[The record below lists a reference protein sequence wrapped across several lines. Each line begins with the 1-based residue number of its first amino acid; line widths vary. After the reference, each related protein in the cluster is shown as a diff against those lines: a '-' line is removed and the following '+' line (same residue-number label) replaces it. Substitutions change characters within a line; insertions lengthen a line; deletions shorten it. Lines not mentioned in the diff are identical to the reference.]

1 MTRLPNLKS
10 IQAFEAV
17 ARHLSFKHAADEL
30 CVTPTAVSH
39 QVKSLETHLG
49 LQLLNR
55 SNRFVSLTP
64 DGIIYAQHI
73 SKAFEHLTAG
83 TDALAKDEISGD
95 LTITTTTSFASN
107 WLSPRLAQFAEL
119 YPNLSVRILG
129 CDDVT
134 DFKSEPIDIAI
145 RYGFGDYPD
154 MHCAWVLDDYVAP
167 VCKPALAK
175 DLQTAEDLSAARLIQ
190 YEWSGFSEADPSWD
204 KWLKENNVQVDGFR
218 PFVTYSEEHMC
229 LLTASDGHGVSL
241 VSLIAAERYVRDGR
255 LIVPYHS
262 KFKNKSYFLVC
273 PHSIAHKSKI
283 KAFQNWLLDQA
294 DLFRETDFG
303 KEFFC

>member
-1 MTRLPNLKS
+1 MSRLPNLKS

-55 SNRFVSLTP
+55 SNRFVSLTQ
-64 DGIIYAQHI
+64 DGMIYARYM
-73 SKAFEHLTAG
+73 SKAFEHLIAG
-83 TDALAKDEISGD
+83 TDALAKDENAGD

-107 WLSPRLAQFAEL
+107 WLSPRLAEFAEL

-145 RYGFGDYPD
+145 RYGYGDYPE

-167 VCKPALAK
+167 VCNPELAK
-175 DLQTAEDLSAARLIQ
+175 DIKTAEDLSTARLIQ
-190 YEWSGFSEADPSWD
+190 YEWSGFSGTDPSWA
-204 KWLKENNVQVDGFR
+204 KWLDDNGVRSDNFR

-229 LLTASDGHGVSL
+229 LLTANDGHGVSL

-255 LIVPYHS
+255 LVVPYAH
-262 KFKNKSYFLVC
+262 KIKNKSYYLVC
-273 PHSIAHKSKI
+273 PHSQAQKSKV
-283 KAFQNWLLDQA
+283 KAFQDWLLDQA
-294 DLFRETDFG
+294 DLFRDSEFG
-303 KEFFC
+303 KDFFS